1 MYRYF
6 VLCGAPFVWL
16 ASVYPANAQ
25 SPVTLQEIEVR
36 ESVPGSFPPPITQ
49 PAGQTLTTI
58 DSERFKASPLFSIG
72 DLLLDSPGVS
82 VKQGNG
88 PRDQGISIR
97 GSNARNGFGVKNI
110 VVFEDGFPVTQPDG
124 LSRTDLTDPNA
135 YGGVDVYRGPSSA
148 MFGNYATGGAI
159 NFKLRPGR
167 EINGGIYGFDAGSF
181 NYFNN
186 YALIGGKGQQTEGSL
201 FASDARGTGAIS
213 HSKYNTQTVNGIVHF
228 QPTADDTLTFK
239 VINNYVLGYLPLRQS
254 LNQFQANPYQQGCGS
269 AAGAAAGCPTVT
281 LGGVN
286 QTADQGNFNRHDRRT
301 VMGARW
307 AHDFDNTTTWR
318 TQFVFDD
325 RNINQPTGTTSAVG
339 DFPSINA
346 ISDITKRGQFFGL
359 DSTYFGAVFYNRMR
373 SHSDTLPVLPGGN
386 TGAVTSNATIDQY
399 NTGARGRQEVTL
411 GAWTAAWGAGYE
423 YSNIYGVNTT
433 FAGGAAPIV
442 ASRNFENFAPEF
454 ALRFKPDA
462 EWQFRGR
469 ISTGYGIPQ
478 GSNLFVTPAGVAGN
492 NTNLKAQQ
500 NVGYDVGVD
509 WTPANDLK
517 LSVTGFY
524 EFFQNELVTQSPGVG
539 LTSFTFNAPRSV
551 HRGVEM
557 AADWR
562 FRPGWRFVLA
572 YTYNDQFYTEY
583 NEQLTTGAISATFN
597 RAGNKIPGIAPHEA
611 TARLGYDQIGGA
623 LDGLGSYVEY
633 VYKDAFFMENGNLL
647 RAPGYQLVNLNIHY
661 DRTLNDPIVKG
672 FTAYAEVRNI
682 FDTTYV
688 ASANNITNTLAAGG
702 VQSSGAVLAGIAGS
716 IYAGSPRTFLAGL
729 RLRI

>member
-1 MYRYF
+1 
-6 VLCGAPFVWL
+6 
-16 ASVYPANAQ
+16 
-25 SPVTLQEIEVR
+25 
-36 ESVPGSFPPPITQ
+36 
-49 PAGQTLTTI
+49 
-58 DSERFKASPLFSIG
+58 
-72 DLLLDSPGVS
+72 
-82 VKQGNG
+82 
-88 PRDQGISIR
+88 
-97 GSNARNGFGVKNI
+97 
-110 VVFEDGFPVTQPDG
+110 
-124 LSRTDLTDPNA
+124 
-135 YGGVDVYRGPSSA
+135 
-148 MFGNYATGGAI
+148 
-159 NFKLRPGR
+159 
-167 EINGGIYGFDAGSF
+167 
-181 NYFNN
+181 
-186 YALIGGKGQQTEGSL
+186 
-201 FASDARGTGAIS
+201 
-213 HSKYNTQTVNGIVHF
+213 
-228 QPTADDTLTFK
+228 
-239 VINNYVLGYLPLRQS
+239 
-254 LNQFQANPYQQGCGS
+254 
-269 AAGAAAGCPTVT
+269 
-281 LGGVN
+281 
-286 QTADQGNFNRHDRRT
+286 
-301 VMGARW
+301 
-307 AHDFDNTTTWR
+307 
-318 TQFVFDD
+318 
-325 RNINQPTGTTSAVG
+325 
-339 DFPSINA
+339 
-346 ISDITKRGQFFGL
+346 
-359 DSTYFGAVFYNRMR
+359 
-373 SHSDTLPVLPGGN
+373 
-386 TGAVTSNATIDQY
+386 
-399 NTGARGRQEVTL
+399 
-411 GAWTAAWGAGYE
+411 
-423 YSNIYGVNTT
+423 
-433 FAGGAAPIV
+433 
-442 ASRNFENFAPEF
+442 
-454 ALRFKPDA
+454 
-462 EWQFRGR
+462 
-469 ISTGYGIPQ
+469 
-478 GSNLFVTPAGVAGN
+478 VAGN